1 MVPYYSANWP
11 GPMMMQMLG
20 AFAEFERAMLRERTK
35 AGLDN
40 ARRQGR
46 IGGRLYA
53 WFPLLHRLAPQA
65 EMFVGALAAGFVFF
79 LAATLLVACFSR
91 PLSVNDKIE
100 RQLKR
105 RGHNKAKHRSGVRA
119 R

>member
-1 MVPYYSANWP
+1 MLAGKAESA
-11 GPMMMQMLG
+11 
-20 AFAEFERAMLRERTK
+20 ADCT
-35 AGLDN
+35 
-40 ARRQGR
+40 
-46 IGGRLYA
+46 A

-65 EMFVGALAAGFVFF
+65 EMFVSALAAGFVFF

-105 RGHNKAKHRSGVRA
+105 RGHNKAKPSLWG
-119 R
+119 

>member
-1 MVPYYSANWP
+1 
-11 GPMMMQMLG
+11 
-20 AFAEFERAMLRERTK
+20 
-35 AGLDN
+35 
-40 ARRQGR
+40 
-46 IGGRLYA
+46 
-53 WFPLLHRLAPQA
+53 
-65 EMFVGALAAGFVFF
+65 MFVGALAAGFVFF

-105 RGHNKAKHRSGVRA
+105 RGHNKARRRSGVKA